1 MKYRLVRLLT
11 FACGLWTL
19 APAAMAQTP
28 ETLTPF
34 LRELW
39 PDAQARGIT
48 QQTFDRAFLGLTPDP
63 SVIALTRREP
73 EYGKPIGAYI
83 DGFVSKSRVE
93 TGARKAAE
101 WASTLAAVEKAYG
114 VDRFILLALWGVE
127 TSYGGHKDRFDV
139 IRSLATLA
147 QAQYRAPYF
156 RNELLVSLRILQEDH
171 IAREAMR
178 GSWAGAM
185 GQPQFMPSSFFDYA
199 VDFSGDGK
207 RDIWTNVP
215 DVLGSE
221 ANYMRKRGWKPG
233 VPWGFEVVIPSG
245 FDAMQSRGSYAQWTA
260 RGVKRADGGTFPAE
274 GDATLLFPS
283 GARGPA
289 FLLTEN
295 FVAIKTYNDSDP
307 YALAVAHLADR
318 LRGGRP
324 LQTAW
329 PADDPQLSRKERV
342 GLQHKL
348 KELGYTVRDFAG
360 RLDFDMRDAIR
371 VEQNKRGMRPD
382 GHPTKELLERF
393 GIQVP

>member
-1 MKYRLVRLLT
+1 MGNSFRVLALAGALVC
-11 FACGLWTL
+11 FVSSAC
-19 APAAMAQTP
+19 AQTP
-28 ETLTPF
+28 DTLTPF

-48 QQTFDRAFLGLTPDP
+48 KATFDSAFLGLTPDP
-63 SVIALTRREP
+63 TVLALTRREP
-73 EYGKPIGAYI
+73 EYGKPIGNYI
-83 DGFVSKSRVE
+83 ADFASKSRIE
-93 TGARKAAE
+93 TGQRKAAE
-101 WASTLAAVEKAYG
+101 WTATLAAVEKKYG
-114 VDRFILLALWGVE
+114 VDRFVLLALWGVE

-147 QAQYRAPYF
+147 QAEYRAPYF
-156 RNELLVSLRILQEDH
+156 RNELLVSLRILQEGH

-221 ANYMRKRGWKPG
+221 ANYMLKRGWKPG
-233 VPWGFEVVIPSG
+233 VPWGFEVVLPAG
-245 FDAMQSRGSYAQWTA
+245 FDHMQSRGNYAQWTA
-260 RGVKRADGGTFPAE
+260 RGLKRADGGTFPAQ
-274 GDATLLFPS
+274 GDATLLLPS

-318 LRGGRP
+318 LRGGKP
-324 LQTAW
+324 FVSKW
-329 PADDPQLSRKERV
+329 PADDPQLSRRERI

-348 KELGYTVRDFAG
+348 KALGYTVRDFAG

-371 VEQNKRGMRPD
+371 AEQNKLGITPD
-382 GHPTKELLERF
+382 GHPTKDLLARM
-393 GIQVP
+393 GVQVP